1 MKDPD
6 SFRIG
11 LSFDDVTLVPAH
23 ASVLPR
29 DVDTSTW
36 LTRNIRLNI
45 PLLSAPMDTVTEA
58 RLAIALA
65 QEGGLGFIHKNLPI
79 DKQAIEVDR
88 VKRSENG
95 VIRNP
100 ITLGPN
106 DKVSKA
112 MAIMDKYHISGVPIT
127 NDQKL
132 VGILTNRDLRFCDD
146 PDEDICELMTRDN
159 LVTCP
164 PGTTLDDAKQILHR
178 NRIEKLPV
186 VDADGRLCGLITIK
200 DITKIEKFP
209 NSCKDEYGRLRV
221 GAAVG
226 TSAETM
232 DRTGALVDAGA
243 DVIVIDTAHGHSD
256 GVLNTAREIKEKF
269 PDVELI
275 AGNVATR
282 AGVRALAEAGVDAIK
297 VGMGPGSICTTR
309 VISGAGVPQVT
320 AVIDCA
326 DEAEK
331 FGLPIIAD
339 GGIKYSGDITKALAA
354 GASSV
359 MIGSLLAGT
368 EESPGEMVLLEG
380 RSFKV
385 YRAMGSVKAME
396 RGAKDRYFQGSEY
409 DIRKLVP
416 EGIEGRVPYR
426 GSVAQ
431 NVHQLVGGLRAG
443 MGYCGVATID
453 ELRTKVE
460 FMRVTAAG
468 LRESHPHD
476 VVIAE
481 DAPNYFRLRS
491 PSAFDR
497 QM

>member
-1 MKDPD
+1 MRNPD
-6 SFRIG
+6 SLRVA
-11 LSFDDVTLVPAH
+11 LSYDDITLVPAH

-29 DVDTSTW
+29 DVDVSTR
-36 LTRNIRLNI
+36 LTRTIRLNI

-58 RLAIALA
+58 RLAIAIA
-65 QEGGLGFIHKNLPI
+65 QEGGLGFIHKNLSI
-79 DKQAIEVDR
+79 DEQAIEVDR

-95 VIRNP
+95 VITNP
-100 ITLGPN
+100 ITLRP
-106 DKVSKA
+106 DAKVREA
-112 MAIMDKYHISGVPIT
+112 MAIMDKYHISGLPIT
-127 NDQKL
+127 NDKKL

-146 PDEDICELMTRDN
+146 PDQNVSELMTDN
-159 LVTCP
+159 SLVTCP
-164 PGTTLDDAKQILHR
+164 PGTTLEDAKSILHR

-186 VDADGRLCGLITIK
+186 VESDGSLSGLITIK

-209 NSCKDEYGRLRV
+209 NSCKDAFGRLRV

-226 TSAETM
+226 TSGETM
-232 DRTGALVDAGA
+232 ERAAALVDAGV
-243 DVIVIDTAHGHSD
+243 DVMVVDTAHGHSE
-256 GVLNTAREIKEKF
+256 GVISFARAIKEKF
-269 PDVELI
+269 PDVQVI

-282 AGVRALAEAGVDAIK
+282 SGVRALAETGVDAIK

-309 VISGAGVPQVT
+309 VISGAGVPQIT
-320 AVIDCA
+320 AIMDCA
-326 DEAEK
+326 DEAQK
-331 FGLPIIAD
+331 FDLPIIAD
-339 GGIKYSGDITKALAA
+339 GGIKFSGDITKALAA

-396 RGAKDRYFQGSEY
+396 RGSKDRYFQGSEY
-409 DIRKLVP
+409 NIEKLVP

-431 NVHQLVGGLRAG
+431 NVHQLIGGLRAG
-443 MGYCGVATID
+443 MGYCGVASIP
-453 ELRTKVE
+453 ELGSKVE
-460 FMRVTAAG
+460 FMRVTPAG

-476 VVIAE
+476 VIIAE
-481 DAPNYFRLRS
+481 DAPNYHRLL
-491 PSAFDR
+491 
-497 QM
+497 

>member
-1 MKDPD
+1 MRDPD
-6 SFRIG
+6 SLRVG
-11 LSFDDVTLVPAH
+11 LSYDDITLIPAH
-23 ASVLPR
+23 ATVLPG
-29 DVDTSTW
+29 DVDVSTR
-36 LTRNIRLNI
+36 LTKSIRLNI

-58 RLAIALA
+58 RLAIAIA
-65 QEGGLGFIHKNLPI
+65 QEGGLGFIHKNLSI
-79 DKQAIEVDR
+79 DEQAIEVDR

-95 VIRNP
+95 VITNP
-100 ITLGPN
+100 ITLRPHE
-106 DKVSKA
+106 KVREA
-112 MAIMDKYHISGVPIT
+112 MAIMDKYHISGLPIT

-146 PDEDICELMTRDN
+146 PDQHVSELMTHDG

-164 PGTTLDDAKQILHR
+164 PGTPLEDAKSILHR

-186 VDADGRLCGLITIK
+186 VDSDGRLSGLITIK

-209 NSCKDEYGRLRV
+209 NSCKDTFGRLRV

-232 DRTGALVDAGA
+232 ERAEALVAAGV
-243 DVIVIDTAHGHSD
+243 DVLVVDTAHGHSD
-256 GVLNTAREIKEKF
+256 GVIRSARAIKEKF
-269 PDVELI
+269 PDVQVI

-282 AGVRALAEAGVDAIK
+282 SGVRALAEAGVDAIK

-309 VISGAGVPQVT
+309 VISGAGIPQIT
-320 AVIDCA
+320 AVMDCA
-326 DEAEK
+326 DEAAK
-331 FGLPIIAD
+331 FDLPIIAD
-339 GGIKYSGDITKALAA
+339 GGIKFSGDITKALAA

-359 MIGSLLAGT
+359 MVGSLLAGT

-396 RGAKDRYFQGSEY
+396 RGSKDRYFQGSEY
-409 DIRKLVP
+409 NIEKLVP

-443 MGYCGVATID
+443 MGYCGVASIP
-453 ELRTKVE
+453 ELSSKVE
-460 FMRVTAAG
+460 FMRVTPAG

-476 VVIAE
+476 VIIAE
-481 DAPNYFRLRS
+481 DAPNYHRLL
-491 PSAFDR
+491 
-497 QM
+497 

>member
-1 MKDPD
+1 MRDPD
-6 SFRIG
+6 SLKVG
-11 LSFDDVTLVPAH
+11 LSYDDITLVPAH
-23 ASVLPR
+23 ATVLPR
-29 DVDTSTW
+29 DVDVSTR
-36 LTRNIRLNI
+36 LTRNITLNI

-58 RLAIALA
+58 RLAIAIA
-65 QEGGLGFIHKNLPI
+65 QEGGVGFIHKNLSI
-79 DKQAIEVDR
+79 DEQAIEVDR

-95 VIRNP
+95 VITNP
-100 ITLGPN
+100 ITLRPN
-106 DKVSKA
+106 EKVRQA
-112 MAIMDKYHISGVPIT
+112 MAIMDKYHISGLPIT
-127 NDQKL
+127 NDEKL

-146 PDEDICELMTRDN
+146 PDQNVSDLMTHDG

-164 PGTTLDDAKQILHR
+164 PGTTLEDAKSILHH

-186 VDADGRLCGLITIK
+186 VDDSGHLCGLITIK

-209 NSCKDEYGRLRV
+209 NSCKDAFGRLRV

-226 TSAETM
+226 TSHETM
-232 DRTGALVDAGA
+232 DRAGALVAA
-243 DVIVIDTAHGHSD
+243 SVDVLVVDTAHGHSE
-256 GVLNTAREIKEKF
+256 GVIDCARAIKEKF
-269 PDVELI
+269 PEVQVI

-282 AGVRALAEAGVDAIK
+282 AAVRALAETGVDAIK

-320 AVIDCA
+320 AIMDCA
-326 DEAEK
+326 DEAAK
-331 FGLPIIAD
+331 FDLPVIAD
-339 GGIKYSGDITKALAA
+339 GGIKFSGDITKALAS

-368 EESPGEMVLLEG
+368 EESPGEMVLIEG

-396 RGAKDRYFQGSEY
+396 RGSKDRYFQGSEY
-409 DIRKLVP
+409 NIKKLVP

-443 MGYCGVATID
+443 MGYCGVASIP
-453 ELRTKVE
+453 ELGSKVE
-460 FMRVTAAG
+460 FMRVTPAG

-476 VVIAE
+476 VIIAE
-481 DAPNYFRLRS
+481 DAPNYHRLL
-491 PSAFDR
+491 
-497 QM
+497 